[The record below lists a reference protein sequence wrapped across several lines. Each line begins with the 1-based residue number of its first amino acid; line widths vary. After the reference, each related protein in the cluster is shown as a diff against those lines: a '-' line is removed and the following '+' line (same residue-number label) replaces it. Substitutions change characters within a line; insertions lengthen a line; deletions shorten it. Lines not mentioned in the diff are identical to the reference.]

1 MFRTLYD
8 KEKIREV
15 FALRRTASIVAV
27 AACAVLIA
35 GFFIWTRSF
44 RTAPSEYTSAVPVSG
59 VTWQIQPDQT
69 QLDWSM
75 YNESGADLL
84 FGEQMALEY
93 QKDGTWVEVLTRLS
107 RRASERSYTAIG
119 RECPDEGST
128 QGTFSLNEYPALRA
142 GIYRLVIPLD
152 SGQALFSQSFVIS

>member
-1 MFRTLYD
+1 M
-8 KEKIREV
+8 
-15 FALRRTASIVAV
+15 RRVVSIVSV
-27 AACAVLIA
+27 AACAALIV
-35 GFFIWTRSF
+35 GLFVWTRSF
-44 RTAPSEYTSAVPVSG
+44 RTAPSEYGSAVPVSG
-59 VTWQIQPDQT
+59 VTWQVQPDQT

-119 RECPDEGST
+119 RECPNGGST

-142 GIYRLVIPLD
+142 GTYRLVIRMEE
-152 SGQALFSQSFVIS
+152 GQALFSQPFVIS

>member
-1 MFRTLYD
+1 M
-8 KEKIREV
+8 
-15 FALRRTASIVAV
+15 RRTASIVAI
-27 AACAVLIA
+27 AACAALIV
-35 GFFIWTRSF
+35 GLFVWTRSF
-44 RTAPSEYTSAVPVSG
+44 RTAPSEYGSAMPVSG

-84 FGEQMALEY
+84 FGEQMALEC

-152 SGQALFSQSFVIS
+152 GGQALFSQSFTIS